1 MPYDCQTYLQ
11 EALPV
16 LGIRTHTPVE
26 KLPETLGKCYASIG
40 QYMAGL
46 GEAPAGIPYVAYFNM
61 NMQDLDMEVG
71 FKVPKPMPG
80 NGPIQAGTLPSQPV
94 ATCTYTGPYPE
105 MRSAYDELNRWIE
118 EQGLQPNGIVY
129 EFYLNDPATTPP
141 EALQTQIVFI
151 LEEK

>member
-1 MPYDCQTYLQ
+1 MSYDCQTYLQ

-26 KLPETLGKCYASIG
+26 GLPETLGKCYASIG

-61 NMQDLDMEVG
+61 DMQDLDMEVG
-71 FKVPKPMPG
+71 FKISRPMPG
-80 NGPIQAGTLPSQPV
+80 KGPIQAGTLPNLPV

-105 MRSAYDELNRWIE
+105 MRSAYEELNRWVE
-118 EQGLQPNGIVY
+118 EKGLQASGIVY
-129 EFYLNDPATTPP
+129 EFYLNDPATTPA
-141 EALQTQIVFI
+141 EALETQIVFI
-151 LEEK
+151 LK

>member
-1 MPYDCQTYLQ
+1 MPYDCQSYLQ

-16 LGIRTHTPVE
+16 LGIRAHAPVE

-40 QYMAGL
+40 QYMAGR

-61 NMQDLDMEVG
+61 DIQNLDMEVG
-71 FKVPKPMPG
+71 FKVAKPMPG
-80 NGPIQAGTLPSQPV
+80 MGPIQAGALPNAMV
-94 ATCTYTGPYPE
+94 ATCVYTGPYPE
-105 MRSAYDELNRWIE
+105 MRMAYEELTHWVE
-118 EQGLQPNGIVY
+118 EKSLQASGVVY

-151 LEEK
+151 LK

>member
-1 MPYDCQTYLQ
+1 MTYDCHTYLQ

-16 LGIRTHTPVE
+16 LGIRTQTPVE

-40 QYMAGL
+40 QYVAEL

-71 FKVPKPMPG
+71 FKVEKPLPG
-80 NGPIQAGTLPSQPV
+80 KGPIQAGILPNQPV
-94 ATCTYTGPYPE
+94 AECTYTGPYPE
-105 MRSAYDELNRWIE
+105 MRSAYDELNHWVE
-118 EQGLQPNGIVY
+118 EKGLQPTGIVY

-151 LEEK
+151 LK